1 MSHTRVDL
9 EIEELSDF
17 DPMDSD
23 REGAL
28 KPNGYEDADS
38 ERSRPSSRSGAGN
51 ARNKKPAS
59 RFGGLVNSMQNLAC
73 GNDSDDEYK
82 GDEDALREFM
92 MWQKELKRRNRI
104 SRGSSIGKRTIS
116 ERGDSDHE
124 DLKPFENGECP
135 MDHRR
140 MKRRLGERRES
151 IFHDHPPERIPEVEE
166 PNSDEEEQEF
176 NFAREL
182 PYFDIEEIM
191 EVDSD

>member
-1 MSHTRVDL
+1 MTSHNPVDL

-28 KPNGYEDADS
+28 KPTAYEDADS
-38 ERSRPSSRSGAGN
+38 ERSRPSSRCGRNRKSG
-51 ARNKKPAS
+51 S
-59 RFGGLVNSMQNLAC
+59 RFGGLVSSMQNLDC
-73 GNDSDDEYK
+73 GNDSDDEFNA
-82 GDEDALREFM
+82 DEAELHEFM

-135 MDHRR
+135 IDHRR

-166 PNSDEEEQEF
+166 PNSDEEEQVF

-182 PYFDIEEIM
+182 PYFEIEEIM